1 MKPALKILAASGQ
14 LGYGIPEDAFRAGV
28 AQQADVIG
36 ADMGS
41 IDPGPFCLG
50 SGQVGAGGE
59 ALRRDIRMV
68 LEAHKHTGAP
78 LLMGSAGT
86 AGRRPQLDAV
96 VEVVEVVESVAR
108 ERGLSFRMAVIGADI
123 PNDVSVRSITAG
135 TVKPCGVVPQLTS
148 AEVPRSTGVVAQM
161 GVEPFQRALEM
172 GAEVIVASCSCDTS
186 MFAAIARMRG
196 YDPDATMHLAK
207 LIECCS
213 SCADPGG
220 REAAMGVIGD
230 GWFTV
235 ESMGPRQRCTPVSVA
250 AHALYEQ
257 SDPFLLEEP
266 GGVIDLTGSRYEQV
280 DERRVR
286 VTGSLWRPADPYYV
300 KMEGARLTGQR
311 CIARC
316 GIRDPRM
323 IAALDSVQAET
334 RRIVARTFADSIA
347 PLD

>member
-28 AQQADVIG
+28 AQQPNVIG

-135 TVKPCGVVPQLTS
+135 TVKPCGVVPRLTS

-172 GAEVIVASCSCDTS
+172 GAEVIGAGRSCDTS

-235 ESMGPRQRCTPVSVA
+235 ESMDPRQRCTPVSVA

-286 VTGSLWRPADPYYV
+286 VTGPS
-300 KMEGARLTGQR
+300 GA
-311 CIARC
+311 
-316 GIRDPRM
+316 PP
-323 IAALDSVQAET
+323 T
-334 RRIVARTFADSIA
+334 RTT
-347 PLD
+347 